1 MLKQTK
7 FLYTQPRER
16 RKTFFL
22 WQGGGVGGESPQLQQ
37 YLRDLMSLTLL
48 PAQMTPAHLFSVE
61 LVVDSLACLL
71 PTSEGLWKLAAV
83 SPLLKDVEFL
93 QNVMV

>member
-1 MLKQTK
+1 
-7 FLYTQPRER
+7 
-16 RKTFFL
+16 
-22 WQGGGVGGESPQLQQ
+22 
-37 YLRDLMSLTLL
+37 MSLTLL

-61 LVVDSLACLL
+61 LVVDSPACLL